1 MVNTGPTYPLPQ
13 RTPMDHLARW
23 GMPPP
28 PDQVPHVTDLAAYRS
43 PGRPP
48 WDSQVHQDLAVQHG
62 WPTPGDRS
70 ARARRVSMVAWVA
83 VAVTVV
89 LAVCGGLSL
98 IFGPVDSNVPE
109 PGTSDQGGS
118 VGPIDAGPP
127 VHRIGEAFTSGQFEY
142 TIHGVKTG
150 IREVGG
156 EYLKERAQGR
166 FTRLEIT
173 VKNIDDESHYFD
185 TDIRIKVEDD
195 DGRQFSSSTPANVTG
210 NPDNQGWMTEINPG
224 NSVRLFAFFDL
235 PQNAEA
241 ERAVIGAGVFSFEN
255 DAVVPLGSS

>member
-28 PDQVPHVTDLAAYRS
+28 PDQVPHVTDPAAYRS
-43 PGRPP
+43 PGDPP
-48 WDSQVHQDLAVQHG
+48 WHV
-62 WPTPGDRS
+62 PP
-70 ARARRVSMVAWVA
+70 ARALRASMVGWVA
-83 VAVTVV
+83 VAVTAV

-98 IFGPVDSNVPE
+98 IVGPVDSGVPE
-109 PGTSDQGGS
+109 PGVSDQAGS
-118 VGPIDAGPP
+118 VGPVDAGPP
-127 VHRIGEAFTSGQFEY
+127 VHRIGETFRSGQFEY

-166 FTRLEIT
+166 FTRLDIT
-173 VKNIDDESHYFD
+173 IKNVDDRSHYFD
-185 TDIRIKVEDD
+185 TDLRIKVEDG
-195 DGRQFSSSTPANVTG
+195 DGRRFSSSTPANVTG
-210 NPDNQGWMTEINPG
+210 NPENDGWLTEINPG

-235 PQNAEA
+235 PSEVQAT
-241 ERAVIGAGVFSFEN
+241 RAVFGAGILSFED
-255 DAVVPLGSS
+255 DAVVPLGKAR